1 MKHKKWL
8 ALFLAAALTVSTA
21 MPAPMTVVASE
32 QENKPVVTESVEEP
46 EQKAE
51 TEEAAKT
58 EEKAENEEVTTPEGK
73 TESEEVTTPEG
84 KTESEEVTTP
94 EEKTEGEEVT
104 APEGTTEEVSEEE
117 TVVKEEIEGQPA
129 VQSLLPLEEKDAYM
143 ILNNYTEDQI
153 KAMPVSTMLGLLRD
167 SDGNKIDIPASATA
181 VWTYF
186 KDGNGNTLSDEYH
199 AVSSDE
205 TIDMSSA
212 WDSSWGADYRME
224 VIVGNGKQLDASA
237 IRYIV
242 RVYVSKGIEEEIKY
256 ELYTQDEYSYR
267 DNVSTSVESTDYSVD
282 AADNTSVR
290 TTVYKAAG
298 HTVGTEYYLGIDSD
312 AAKREDISAE
322 VYTPAEFKKFLAGEN
337 CTAITDQILNQD
349 MYSENA
355 GYKGTFDQKTRFFMV
370 YKDKESGRVF
380 GWVALDVSVVA
391 DLTYYNV
398 SAGIY
403 AFDGQ

>member
-1 MKHKKWL
+1 MCIRD
-8 ALFLAAALTVSTA
+8 S
-21 MPAPMTVVASE
+21 
-32 QENKPVVTESVEEP
+32 
-46 EQKAE
+46 
-51 TEEAAKT
+51 
-58 EEKAENEEVTTPEGK
+58 
-73 TESEEVTTPEG
+73 
-84 KTESEEVTTP
+84 
-94 EEKTEGEEVT
+94 
-104 APEGTTEEVSEEE
+104 
-117 TVVKEEIEGQPA
+117 
-129 VQSLLPLEEKDAYM
+129 
-143 ILNNYTEDQI
+143 NYTEDQV

-282 AADNTSVR
+282 AADNKMCIR
-290 TTVYKAAG
+290 DRCW
-298 HTVGTEYYLGIDSD
+298 I
-312 AAKREDISAE
+312 
-322 VYTPAEFKKFLAGEN
+322 
-337 CTAITDQILNQD
+337 
-349 MYSENA
+349 M
-355 GYKGTFDQKTRFFMV
+355 
-370 YKDKESGRVF
+370 
-380 GWVALDVSVVA
+380 
-391 DLTYYNV
+391 
-398 SAGIY
+398 
-403 AFDGQ
+403 